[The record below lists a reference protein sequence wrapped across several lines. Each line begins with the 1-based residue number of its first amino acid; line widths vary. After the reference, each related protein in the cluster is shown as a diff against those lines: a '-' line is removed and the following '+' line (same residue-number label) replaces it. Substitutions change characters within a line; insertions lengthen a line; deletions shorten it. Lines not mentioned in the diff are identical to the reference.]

1 MEDFGF
7 DRLSAAIYEA
17 LLTCG
22 PLPRRQLLAILSQ
35 SDTRLDRGL
44 AALQDRKLVSMDYER
59 FQPRYYAIHPAA
71 AWQALSTDLLWETTD
86 TIWSSGVA
94 PETDDR
100 VVETRRRTC
109 ADLAS
114 VAARLSRPHVAIFD
128 HWLWVRE
135 DAIASA
141 MNNHLNIFRQLG
153 GDFCDNVALEQC
165 D

>member
-7 DRLSAAIYEA
+7 DRLSAEIYEA
-17 LLTCG
+17 LMTCG
-22 PLPRRQLLAILSQ
+22 PIPRRQLLAILSQ

-94 PETDDR
+94 PQTDDR

-109 ADLAS
+109 ADLAV
-114 VAARLSRPHVAIFD
+114 VAARLSRPHVA
-128 HWLWVRE
+128 
-135 DAIASA
+135 
-141 MNNHLNIFRQLG
+141 
-153 GDFCDNVALEQC
+153 ALEHRQW
-165 D
+165 DADTPQ